1 MTDRCKIGDVA
12 IIIRD
17 EVGCEVNIGRFVHIC
32 GPRKVFPDRG
42 TVWRIE
48 PIIGA
53 TITYLDD
60 ATRKIM
66 CGEAIGIEHADAW
79 LIPVKPEGFDDSGHD
94 EVAMPRTLET
104 EAL

>member
-48 PIIGA
+48 PVIG
-53 TITYLDD
+53 TIITYLDD
-60 ATRKIM
+60 ATGTVIS
-66 CGEAIGIEHADAW
+66 GEAVGIEHADAW
-79 LIPVKPEGFDDSGHD
+79 LIPVKPEGFDDSVNED
-94 EVAMPRTLET
+94 VAMPRTRET
-104 EAL
+104 EAP

>member
-17 EVGCEVNIGRFVHIC
+17 EAGCEVNIGRFVHIC

-48 PIIGA
+48 PVVGT

-60 ATRKIM
+60 ATRTVIS
-66 CGEAIGIEHADAW
+66 GEAIGIEHADAW
-79 LIPVKPEGFDDSGHD
+79 LIPVKPEGGGDGEH
-94 EVAMPRTLET
+94 ENIAMSPSLEM
-104 EAL
+104 EAP